1 MHTLSENYKY
11 LSVLAPVA
19 VTADTNHTG
28 IDIEKYTKDG
38 MVTVNV
44 GAVTG
49 TTPTLDLVIQG
60 SEDGT
65 NYSATAILTFGQFTT
80 GSKVASGKINLN
92 KYKKIR
98 AVSDVGGTT
107 PSFTL
112 SIGLLAQSEDGAS
125 DLNST
130 TPA

>member
-11 LSVLAPVA
+11 LSLLAPVA

-28 IDIEKYTKDG
+28 VDVEKYTKDG
-38 MVTVNV
+38 MVTVNL

-65 NYSATAILTFGQFTT
+65 NYSSTAILTFGQFTAANKIAA
-80 GSKVASGKINLN
+80 GKVNLN

-107 PSFTL
+107 PSFTI

-125 DLNST
+125 DLNSV